1 MKRKMLPAIIT
12 IAVLFLI
19 WITYGYLSARN
30 IESPKYEVL
39 SADRSFEIRNYES
52 FIIAETTVDKKSYQ
66 KSTNQGFRI
75 VADYIFGNNTK
86 QDKIAM
92 TAPVVTE
99 SSKENGEN
107 DSVSEKIAMTT
118 PVVTETE
125 GDGKMKLYFVMPSEF
140 KLDELPTPN
149 NAQVSLIQIP
159 AETRLVLNFSGWATE
174 SKIDAK
180 IKALKDY
187 ASEKNLEIGLVQVAQ
202 YNPPFTPPFMRR
214 NEIWAT
220 ISSNEE

>member
-1 MKRKMLPAIIT
+1 MLPAIIT

-19 WITYGYLSARN
+19 WITYGYLSVRN